1 VGNFRYYESR
11 SIYPFPR
18 YENID
23 IEDKNLESNIPIY
36 FVLLDQFFSRHRVS
50 VGREGRG
57 LRRGMG
63 RKATVEGYDGY
74 QWRKNGS
81 KTTKNGVERKYF
93 KCARANTE
101 GCPASKI
108 VWVEDGKPC
117 VETRW
122 AHNHEPRLFKLPE
135 DLSACRQNYKSFFE
149 GVPSR
154 GDHGVVHGDFLLE
167 ITKFLEGLIKKKE
180 TQLRV
185 LKDTKKMAYS
195 CRYDLA
201 LDPDLQDL
209 VWAMAEA
216 NQQANRL
223 FDRVDELIRKFPKKP
238 KGTNAQLELGL
249 TVMPQLSRIQAGL
262 RNRTTVNVGDG
273 PPAGLLNPTTENGGD
288 GPPAELPNPTTEHV
302 QLASMPPLP
311 R

>member
-1 VGNFRYYESR
+1 
-11 SIYPFPR
+11 
-18 YENID
+18 
-23 IEDKNLESNIPIY
+23 
-36 FVLLDQFFSRHRVS
+36 
-50 VGREGRG
+50 
-57 LRRGMG
+57 MG

-74 QWRKNGS
+74 QWHKNRGPG
-81 KTTKNGVERKYF
+81 KRTKDGVERKHF
-93 KCARANTE
+93 KCARESCSAT
-101 GCPASKI
+101 KI

-117 VETRW
+117 VQTSG
-122 AHNHEPRLFKLPE
+122 AHNHEPRLFRFTLHNSPE
-135 DLSACRQNYKSFFE
+135 DLSACRQKYKSFFE

-154 GDHGVVHGDFLLE
+154 GDHGVVHGDFVLE

-180 TQLRV
+180 TQLGV

-249 TVMPQLSRIQAGL
+249 TVMPQLSRIQAE
-262 RNRTTVNVGDG
+262 
-273 PPAGLLNPTTENGGD
+273 LLNPTTVNGSD
-288 GPPAELPNPTTEHV
+288 GPPAELPNPTTV
-302 QLASMPPLP
+302 NGGDGPWGSLP
-311 R
+311 RLRRRL

>member
-1 VGNFRYYESR
+1 
-11 SIYPFPR
+11 
-18 YENID
+18 
-23 IEDKNLESNIPIY
+23 
-36 FVLLDQFFSRHRVS
+36 
-50 VGREGRG
+50 
-57 LRRGMG
+57 MG

-74 QWRKNGS
+74 QWHKNRGPG
-81 KTTKNGVERKYF
+81 KRTKDGVERKHF
-93 KCARANTE
+93 KCARESCSAY
-101 GCPASKI
+101 KM

-117 VETRW
+117 VETSG
-122 AHNHEPRLFKLPE
+122 AHNHEPRRFTENTLHKSPE

-154 GDHGVVHGDFLLE
+154 GDHGDFVHGDFLLE

-216 NQQANRL
+216 NQQADRL
-223 FDRVDELIRKFPKKP
+223 FNRVDELIRKFPKKP

-249 TVMPQLSRIQAGL
+249 TVMPQLSRIKAE
-262 RNRTTVNVGDG
+262 
-273 PPAGLLNPTTENGGD
+273 LLNPTTVNGGEGPPAELLNPTTVNGGE
-288 GPPAELPNPTTEHV
+288 GPPAELPNPTTV
-302 QLASMPPLP
+302 NGGDGPWGSLP
-311 R
+311 RLRRRL

>member
-1 VGNFRYYESR
+1 
-11 SIYPFPR
+11 
-18 YENID
+18 
-23 IEDKNLESNIPIY
+23 
-36 FVLLDQFFSRHRVS
+36 
-50 VGREGRG
+50 
-57 LRRGMG
+57 MG

-74 QWRKNGS
+74 QWYGNGS
-81 KTTKNGVERKYF
+81 KTMKNGVERKYF
-93 KCARANTE
+93 KCALADTE
-101 GCPASKI
+101 GCRAKKI
-108 VWVEDGKPC
+108 IEDGEC
-117 VETRW
+117 VGTNG
-122 AHNHEPRLFKLPE
+122 AHNHEPRWFTENTLHKSPE

-149 GVPSR
+149 GLRSR
-154 GDHGVVHGDFLLE
+154 AHGDFILE
-167 ITKFLEGLIKKKE
+167 ITEFLEDLIKKGE
-180 TQLRV
+180 TQLGV

-216 NQQANRL
+216 NQQADRL

-238 KGTNAQLELGL
+238 QGRKLGL

>member
-1 VGNFRYYESR
+1 
-11 SIYPFPR
+11 
-18 YENID
+18 
-23 IEDKNLESNIPIY
+23 
-36 FVLLDQFFSRHRVS
+36 
-50 VGREGRG
+50 
-57 LRRGMG
+57 MG

-74 QWRKNGS
+74 QWRRNGS
-81 KTTKNGVERKYF
+81 KRTKNGVERKYF

-108 VWVEDGKPC
+108 VWFEDGRKC
-117 VETRW
+117 VERSG
-122 AHNHEPRLFKLPE
+122 AHNHEPRWFTENTLHKSPE

-149 GVPSR
+149 GVRS
-154 GDHGVVHGDFLLE
+154 GGGHGEFVLE

-180 TQLRV
+180 TQLGV

-195 CRYDLA
+195 CRYDRA

-223 FDRVDELIRKFPKKP
+223 FDRVDELIGKFPKKP

-249 TVMPQLSRIQAGL
+249 TVMPQLSRIKAGL
-262 RNRTTVNVGDG
+262 PNPTTENGGDG
-273 PPAGLLNPTTENGGD
+273 PPAGLPNPTTVNGGD

-302 QLASMPPLP
+302 QLVSMPPLP